1 MFNSWKPSLLAA
13 VATLVFAGAAQAADP
28 VKISGTGATFP
39 APLYAKWVE
48 AYNKGHAA
56 SQLGYSGTG
65 SGAGIKAVTDR
76 TAEFAGSDAP
86 MTQAQEKAAPA
97 PILHIPTVAGPAVMI
112 YNVPGVAK
120 LTLDGNTISGIFL
133 NKIKNWNDPKI
144 AALNAGAILPD
155 MPIVVVHRS
164 DGSGTS
170 FIFTD
175 YLSKVSADWKSKVGK
190 GTTVQWPVG
199 LGGQGNAGVAS
210 QVKSTEGGI
219 GYVEWAY
226 ATAQKLPFADVV
238 NKDGKAVTASIAS
251 VEAASAASLKEF
263 PADFKVSI
271 TDAPGAASYP
281 ICGFTYLLVYQD
293 LSYMKNKDQA
303 QGLVNYIQWCVTD
316 GQKLAG
322 ENGYAALPKDAQTKV
337 LEKLKTIVFDG
348 KPLLK

>member
-1 MFNSWKPSLLAA
+1 MYNSWKSYLVAA
-13 VATLVFAGAAQAADP
+13 VATLAFAGAAQAADP
-28 VKISGTGATFP
+28 IKISGTGATFP

-48 AYNKGHAA
+48 AYNKDHGAT
-56 SQLGYSGTG
+56 QFGYSGTG

-76 TAEFAGSDAP
+76 TAEFGASDAP
-86 MTQAQEKAAPA
+86 MTDAQEKASPA
-97 PILHIPTVAGPAVMI
+97 PILHIPTVAGPAVMT

-144 AALNAGAILPD
+144 TALNAGVSLPD

-175 YLSKVSADWKSKVGK
+175 YLSKVSVDWKSKVGK

-199 LGGQGNAGVAS
+199 LGGQGSSGVAS
-210 QVKSTEGGI
+210 QVKSTEGAI
-219 GYVEWAY
+219 GYVEWSY

-238 NKDGKAVTASIAS
+238 NKEGKAVTASVAS

-271 TDAPGAASYP
+271 TDAPGPQSYP

-293 LSYMKNKDQA
+293 LSYLKNKDQA
-303 QGLVNYIQWCVTD
+303 AGLVDYVKWCVTD
-316 GQKLAG
+316 GQKTAG
-322 ENGYAALPKDAQTKV
+322 ELGYAALPKDGQTKV

-348 KPLLK
+348 QPLFK